1 MEGQHPFLKDVFNVS
16 SLHKDNDLKSCAWM
30 LVLEGKKRF
39 YLIPPEAEEKVQHW
53 LDVGPIF
60 TSKERVA
67 EGRALGMLVADL
79 EEGDLLCFPSFWLH
93 EVHNLTSDSRVLT
106 NAVPW
111 PKKES

>member
-1 MEGQHPFLKDVFNVS
+1 MI
-16 SLHKDNDLKSCAWM
+16 
-30 LVLEGKKRF
+30 VLQGKKRF

-53 LDVGPIF
+53 LDAGPIF
-60 TSKERVA
+60 TSEERVA

-93 EVHNLTSDSRVLT
+93 EVHNLTPDSKALT

-111 PKKES
+111 PKKSK